1 MFSHYQALIFDMD
14 GTLFDTEPL
23 HRQAWLTVFAK
34 YSLSL
39 KEEELI
45 PFNGSAPWQVASNII
60 QLKGLQA
67 DPSILAADKK
77 AVVEQLF
84 HSATIPPLPA
94 LQIVREWYGKKSLA
108 LGTGSELSTA
118 DTLLT
123 RFNIKHYFDVI
134 VSADK
139 VEHHKPAPDTFLLC
153 ASRMNIAPATCL
165 VFEDSAFGIMAA
177 KNAGMDVVDV
187 HTLLPER

>member
-60 QLKGLQA
+60 QLKDCRRTRLYW
-67 DPSILAADKK
+67 
-77 AVVEQLF
+77 
-84 HSATIPPLPA
+84 PP
-94 LQIVREWYGKKSLA
+94 IKS
-108 LGTGSELSTA
+108 
-118 DTLLT
+118 
-123 RFNIKHYFDVI
+123 R
-134 VSADK
+134 
-139 VEHHKPAPDTFLLC
+139 
-153 ASRMNIAPATCL
+153 R
-165 VFEDSAFGIMAA
+165 
-177 KNAGMDVVDV
+177 
-187 HTLLPER
+187 

>member
-1 MFSHYQALIFDMD
+1 MYRHYQALIFDMD

-23 HRQAWLTVFAK
+23 HRQAWLTVFAR

-60 QLKGLQA
+60 QLKGLRA
-67 DPSILAADKK
+67 DPHILAADKK

-84 HSATIPPLPA
+84 HCAAIPPLPA
-94 LQIVREWYGKKSLA
+94 LKIVREWYGKKSLA
-108 LGTGSELSTA
+108 LGTGSELSTVN
-118 DTLLT
+118 TLLT
-123 RFNIKHYFDVI
+123 RFNLKHHFDVI
-134 VSADK
+134 VSADR
-139 VEHHKPAPDTFLLC
+139 VENHKPAPDTFLLC
-153 ASRMNIAPATCL
+153 ASRMNITPATCL

-187 HTLLPER
+187 NTLLTGR